1 VVKPVNARGGSIPAP
16 TGRTGVSPKNLLI
29 VRPLDRDC
37 VSVNSGNARALSFF
51 ANSNNY
57 PGFQYDNIGRFWY
70 VELKKKF

>member
-1 VVKPVNARGGSIPAP
+1 MSTSVHP
-16 TGRTGVSPKNLLI
+16 TNCNNVFGQDPSKQFG
-29 VRPLDRDC
+29 
-37 VSVNSGNARALSFF
+37 AFF